1 MDDNVQRSSSL
12 KFKMAS
18 SYRSRCMCCVLETN
32 LTRKFAV
39 DLSLSLSKDKMKHSS
54 RQFGDKFS
62 GFGRQSK
69 KFSRIGACI
78 RRNFTPWLG
87 TFILIYHQL
96 LLINFQD
103 YTKKQE
109 GRI

>member
-39 DLSLSLSKDKMKHSS
+39 DLSLSLSKDKMKHSG
-54 RQFGDKFS
+54 RQFGNKFS

-69 KFSRIGACI
+69 KFSCIGACI
-78 RRNFTPWLG
+78 RHNFTPCKAMHTG
-87 TFILIYHQL
+87 VMKESMHTGIV
-96 LLINFQD
+96 
-103 YTKKQE
+103 
-109 GRI
+109 